1 MLQDQA
7 FRAEKQEMML
17 KLFNQRQRSETGVIQ
32 GPEALEFIKEA
43 FSVLNG
49 QEITAELS
57 EDAKVKV
64 LRATQSFDM
73 TYEGFMFEDFMRM
86 LTTLCAWNAQGR
98 PATQSNDD
106 QVRNMITQG
115 YSATQ
120 THIDQIRN
128 DIEV

>member
-1 MLQDQA
+1 M
-7 FRAEKQEMML
+7 
-17 KLFNQRQRSETGVIQ
+17 IQ